1 MPSFDVVSEVDMHQL
16 TNAVDQAGRIVGN
29 RFDFKG
35 IDAGFEL
42 VDKVINIH
50 AEADFQLQQMVDM
63 LRISL
68 IKCQIDPLA
77 MQVGDA
83 TASGKQVLQVIT
95 MQHGLDRELAKKIV
109 KQVKSGKLKLQATI
123 QDEQVRIS
131 GKKRDELQQL
141 MAQLRTAD
149 FEQPLQFVNFRD

>member
-42 VDKVINIH
+42 VDKVISIH
-50 AEADFQLQQMVDM
+50 AEADFQLQQLVDM
-63 LRISL
+63 LRTSL

-83 TASGKQVLQVIT
+83 SPSGKRVLQMIT

-109 KQVKSGKLKLQATI
+109 KQVKGGKLKLQATI
-123 QDEQVRIS
+123 QDEQVRIT

-149 FEQPLQFVNFRD
+149 FDQPLQFVNFRD

>member
-42 VDKVINIH
+42 KDKVINIH

-63 LRISL
+63 LRTSL

-83 TASGKQVLQVIT
+83 TASGKRVLQVVT
-95 MQHGLDRELAKKIV
+95 LQHGLDRELAKKIV

-149 FEQPLQFVNFRD
+149 FDQPLQFVNFRD